1 MNEAVVGSS
10 EGNKSIPTFDADI
23 YSDELLYDPFPL
35 LDQLRELAPVVQ
47 STKYGFVFAGRY
59 DDVVTG
65 LEDHARFIS
74 ARGTGISDF
83 LTEPPWRKP
92 SMLLETDPP
101 DHTRAR
107 AVVTRLLSP
116 PALKKMTERL
126 AADAEARVE
135 ELVKRGSCDIVEDL
149 AEPYIRQVFPDTVGL
164 PIEGRENLL
173 RYSDIAFNGFG
184 PRNDR
189 FWASLKEGSDAV
201 AWVEAA
207 CKRKALSPGGIG
219 SQIYEAAD
227 SGQLTEAEAELLIR
241 SFLTA
246 GLDTTIAAIGTAIC
260 EVAKRP
266 AQWDLVYKDPSLAKK
281 LFDETCRFDTPAQG
295 LYRTAVV
302 DAEVG
307 GVKIVA
313 GTKVLF
319 SIRSANRDPKRW
331 EQPNEFDLS
340 RSITGQIAFG
350 KGIHTCVGMMVARLE
365 GELLLQA
372 LAKRVKRFE
381 LVSDPIRKL
390 NNTVRSYARVP
401 VRFAV

>member
-1 MNEAVVGSS
+1 MSEHSVRSS
-10 EGNKSIPTFDADI
+10 GTIASIPTFDADI
-23 YSDELLYDPFPL
+23 YCDELLYDPYTSL
-35 LDQLRELAPVVQ
+35 AQLREMAPVVR
-47 STKYGFVFAGRY
+47 STKYGFVFVGRY
-59 DDVVTG
+59 DDVVAG
-65 LEDHARFIS
+65 LEDHVRFIS

-107 AVVTRLLSP
+107 AVVMRILSP

-126 AADAEARVE
+126 AADAEARVDE
-135 ELVKRGSCDIVEDL
+135 TVKRGACDIVEDL
-149 AEPYIRQVFPDTVGL
+149 VEPYIKQVFPDTVGL

-184 PRNDR
+184 PRNER
-189 FWASLKEGSDAV
+189 FWSSLKEGPNAV

-207 CKRKALSPGGIG
+207 CKRNALTPEGIG
-219 SQIYEAAD
+219 SQIYAAAD
-227 SGQLTEAEAELLIR
+227 AGQLTEAEAELLIR

-260 EVAKRP
+260 EMARRP
-266 AQWDLVYKDPSLAKK
+266 AQWDLVASDPSLAKK

-295 LYRTAVV
+295 LYRTAAL
-302 DAEVG
+302 DAEVA
-307 GVKIVA
+307 GVKIEA
-313 GTKVLF
+313 GTKLLF
-319 SIRSANRDPKRW
+319 SLRSANRDPRRW
-331 EQPNEFDLS
+331 ERPDEFDLT
-340 RSITGQIAFG
+340 RATAGQIAFG
-350 KGIHTCVGMMVARLE
+350 RGIHTCVGMMVARLE

-372 LAKRVKRFE
+372 LAKRVKQFE

-401 VRFAV
+401 VRFKV